1 MASLTPGVLSKL
13 LENASNK
20 DVKVTGEHRSALLQ
34 VIGIVPSLTGGDD
47 GDGDPWESRG
57 FFLKVSDSLH
67 STYVSISDEDTDL
80 IFSDKIQLGQFIHVS
95 RLDSAQPVPILRNV
109 KPVPKRR
116 PCIGNPKDLV
126 VSNDFLLPFRSNNL
140 DFFSKKSNTVKTLK
154 NYSNTKSVKVKSLEF
169 EDVKSS
175 SKKGSST
182 EAARP
187 VTAKRMSIDTMRR
200 SWDRNPGSK
209 QRNSTSK
216 GSSTDHQHQNHH
228 PVKSPSSAGL
238 RSKDAASCV
247 SPDLPSSVHFD
258 KKASPRK
265 DSLLMD
271 LNLTNLSN
279 SPMKSRSNCSTPR
292 MITKP
297 LGRDI
302 VKSPKEGN
310 ILCHLVMVPLSSTN
324 LSSETKSWDSL
335 PSTILE
341 VSKDTLRHR
350 NVAFS
355 AAVDSLHEA
364 SASDSVLRCMSLF
377 AGLCESAQQ
386 DSPGLLV
393 ERFLDLHESML
404 RAANVVDAL
413 IRTRYSVAKTVTSGS
428 SQLPSSELSK
438 IYSGTNED
446 ATKWVQAAIETNLSK
461 FSLFTK
467 QDKRD
472 RNGNLSHYVILE
484 TAPQLTAIEVK
495 DSSPNNRISPNKPN
509 GFIDSAPKVVP
520 VPKRGS
526 SAKKSN
532 DEKVDWTKGKGL
544 KEVSSLVKRLL
555 SVSKGWFLNYLEDS
569 FNDGFG
575 LRQTEGANEVS
586 ALLGQ
591 LKRVNQW
598 LEDVTGDGFE
608 MDERVERLRK
618 KLYTFLLEHIG
629 SK

>member
-47 GDGDPWESRG
+47 DDNGDPWESRG

-126 VSNDFLLPFRSNNL
+126 VSNDFSLPFRSNNL
-140 DFFSKKSNTVKTLK
+140 DFFSKKSNTVKSLK
-154 NYSNTKSVKVKSLEF
+154 NDGNTKSAKVKSLEF

-175 SKKGSST
+175 SKKGSSA
-182 EAARP
+182 EARP
-187 VTAKRMSIDTMRR
+187 ATAKRMSIDTMRR
-200 SWDRNPGSK
+200 SCWDRSPGSK
-209 QRNSTSK
+209 QRNSASN
-216 GSSTDHQHQNHH
+216 GSSTTDHQHQNHH
-228 PVKSPSSAGL
+228 QVKSPSSAGL
-238 RSKDAASCV
+238 RSKDAAS
-247 SPDLPSSVHFD
+247 SDLPSVQFD

-297 LGRDI
+297 IGRDI
-302 VKSPKEGN
+302 VKSPREGT
-310 ILCHLVMVPLSSTN
+310 IPCHLVKVPLSLTN

-335 PSTILE
+335 PSTILG

-413 IRTRYSVAKTVTSGS
+413 IKTRYSVAKTVTSGS

-438 IYSGTNED
+438 IYSDTNAD
-446 ATKWVQAAIETNLSK
+446 ATKWVQAAIETDLSK

-467 QDKRD
+467 HDKRD

-484 TAPQLTAIEVK
+484 TAPQLAAMEVK
-495 DSSPNNRISPNKPN
+495 VSSPNNRISPSKPN
-509 GFIDSAPKVVP
+509 GFIDSSPKVVP

-544 KEVSSLVKRLL
+544 KEVSSLVKRLV
-555 SVSKGWFLNYLEDS
+555 SVSEGWFLKYLEDS

-608 MDERVERLRK
+608 TDERVERLRK
-618 KLYTFLLEHIG
+618 KLYTFLLEHVG